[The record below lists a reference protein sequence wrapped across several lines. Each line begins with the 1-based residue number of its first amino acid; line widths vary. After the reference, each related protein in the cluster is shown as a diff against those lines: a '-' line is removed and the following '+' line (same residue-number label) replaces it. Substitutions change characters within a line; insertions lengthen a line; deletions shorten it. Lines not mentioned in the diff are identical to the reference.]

1 MLSEDNIVAVEIRC
15 RYTTGTYVAT
25 VKGQRQTASNTVS
38 ARQAAEGLA
47 RKLNLDPALLVERQ
61 RDLLTPN
68 ELATFSHPGQQIED
82 GRNG

>member
-47 RKLNLDPALLVERQ
+47 RKLNLNPSLLVQ
-61 RDLLTPN
+61 QPRDLPSVLT
-68 ELATFSHPGQQIED
+68 TFSHPDAPEQDRRD
-82 GRNG
+82 G